1 MIQLVDEALCQA
13 FGLYFDLPGVHDVIY
28 APEDTALRRRQ
39 ELLKADQVTIPFL
52 SFCKQGDVDIDETRL
67 AGYTFRGVKTLPSD
81 MAANP
86 GVFMSRALPINVP
99 YEAIYWAPAEMF
111 AANNFLQ
118 RAIWLRAIPF
128 VLELVVPG
136 EDGMPDQVIHIQN
149 RIDSSVRIEPA
160 NTETELYQKG
170 KLRKVRFT
178 WVCENWVFDT
188 TILKRIN
195 RFQVAYGSLPGSLS
209 GSPTEAVTFEVRLHG
224 E

>member
-13 FGLYFDLPGVHDVIY
+13 FGLYFDLPGAHDVIY

-39 ELLKADQVTIPFL
+39 ELLKTDQVTLPFL

-67 AGYTFRGVKTLPSD
+67 AGFTFRGTKVLPKDLSQ
-81 MAANP
+81 P
-86 GVFMSRALPINVP
+86 GVFLQRSLPVNIP

-111 AANNFLQ
+111 ASNNFLQ
-118 RAIWLRAIPF
+118 RAVWLRVIPF
-128 VLELVVPG
+128 VLEVVVPG
-136 EDGMPDQVIHIQN
+136 VDGMPDQVVHVQN

-160 NTETELYQKG
+160 NTETEFYQKG

-178 WVCENWVFDT
+178 WVCENWIFDE
-188 TILKRIN
+188 TILGRIN
-195 RFQVAYGSLPGSLS
+195 RFQVAYGSPPSSLS
-209 GSPTEAVTFEVRLHG
+209 GSPSEAVTFEVRLHG